1 MNHLFWGLFLC
12 LLDFEVTVGTAVFGL
27 LPDAVG
33 YFLLMKGMTALAEES
48 PRFDRGRHWAFGL
61 CLVSAIL
68 YGANL
73 MDPDTRT
80 KIWLWALELAELI
93 AMLVLLRSM
102 IAGVAQ
108 MERKHSRMLGSD
120 KLKLVWLALAVMQP
134 VCHLV
139 SWVPLVGGICAAAS
153 AATGL
158 LFLIAFW
165 GIRKKYYSAK

>member
-1 MNHLFWGLFLC
+1 MNHLFWGLFFC

-33 YFLLMKGMTALAEES
+33 YFLLMKGMTVLAEES
-48 PRFDRGRHWAFGL
+48 SRFNRDRHWAFGL

-80 KIWLWALELAELI
+80 KIWLWGLELAELI
-93 AMLVLLRSM
+93 AMLTLLRSM

-108 MERKHSRMLGSD
+108 MERRQCRALDSE
-120 KLKLVWLALAVMQP
+120 KLKAVWLVLAVMQP
-134 VCHLV
+134 LCHLV
-139 SWVPLVGGICAAAS
+139 SWVPLVGSVCTAAS
-153 AATGL
+153 AVTGV
-158 LFLIAFW
+158 LFLIAFS
-165 GIRKKYYSAK
+165 GSRKKFDTLK